1 MIGDG
6 ALRPTVE
13 QQVEDLGIKG
23 SVIFKGNI
31 DNVAD
36 YLNAIDLIVMP
47 SLFEGLPLTLIE
59 QQANGLSCV
68 VSDTITKEADK
79 TGQLTFLPLKD
90 GPIKWGELIRN
101 FPFVIDRKEKS
112 RQSIKLINDA
122 GYSIKKESLNL
133 LKLYA
138 TL

>member
-79 TGQLTFLPLKD
+79 TGQLTFLPLND
-90 GPIKWGELIRN
+90 G
-101 FPFVIDRKEKS
+101 
-112 RQSIKLINDA
+112 SI
-122 GYSIKKESLNL
+122 
-133 LKLYA
+133 
-138 TL
+138 